1 MCIHRVLLYF
11 RSPFFYKK
19 RKKIP
24 LPRETSIS
32 RWKEEQQRRGKR
44 PSRIFFTPSGGSKLN
59 WLFDLWFLMHF
70 VPPPSPLLLSL
81 PPPIC
86 HPMQRHTVCET
97 PPLPANTGESIWYGL
112 ERTES
117 FRRYKLAPLSPPVR
131 FPRSYLIRL
140 SWFEFVHSLQLQ
152 FELDGTSTMPL
163 QGSPIILYLFFLFF
177 AWFIYIY
184 TYLLRYKK
192 IHEFFSN
199 IYLACNFDIKLD

>member
-1 MCIHRVLLYF
+1 MLLYF
-11 RSPFFYKK
+11 HSPFFYKK

-70 VPPPSPLLLSL
+70 VPPPSLLLLSL

-86 HPMQRHTVCET
+86 HPMHRHTVCET

-131 FPRSYLIRL
+131 FPRSYLMRL
-140 SWFEFVHSLQLQ
+140 SWFEFVRSLQLQ

-177 AWFIYIY
+177 AWFIYVHISFE
-184 TYLLRYKK
+184 
-192 IHEFFSN
+192 I
-199 IYLACNFDIKLD
+199 